1 MAEAL
6 TKYGTEDAVLE
17 AMRTLG
23 ISQTPPTY
31 ASYVRRAAQNTEEE
45 AIAATRKRAF
55 DMVET
60 APQRELDEMVSDFDW
75 AGSGPVDTGAEEG
88 LLGDQ
93 PTDDP
98 EEGGYTQTS
107 VGPF

>member
-1 MAEAL
+1 MANNL

-17 AMRTLG
+17 AMNQLG
-23 ISQTPPTY
+23 ISQTRPALESTG
-31 ASYVRRAAQNTEEE
+31 YVSRHMQNTEEE

-60 APQRELDEMVSDFDW
+60 APQREQDELVSDFDW
-75 AGSGPVDTGAEEG
+75 VGDGPVDTGAAEG

-93 PTDDP
+93 PTNDP
-98 EEGGYTQTS
+98 EEGGYS
-107 VGPF
+107 FW

>member
-1 MAEAL
+1 
-6 TKYGTEDAVLE
+6 
-17 AMRTLG
+17 MRTLG

-31 ASYVRRAAQNTEEE
+31 ASGVGSYVSLGAQNTEEQ

-60 APQRELDEMVSDFDW
+60 APQRELDEMVNDFDW
-75 AGSGPVDTGAEEG
+75 VGSGPVDTGAEEG

-93 PTDDP
+93 PTNDP
-98 EEGGYTQTS
+98 EEGGYS
-107 VGPF
+107 FW